1 MTTYR
6 LVTERAVAER
16 PALDPQQQAVVD
28 HPGGPLLVLAGP
40 GTGKTTTLVEAIAA
54 RIEAGADP
62 SSVLALTFSRKA
74 AEQLRDRVVARVGR
88 TVSTATCSTFH
99 SFAYGLIRRY
109 APPELYTTP
118 LRLLSAPEQ
127 DVVLQD
133 LLTHAP
139 ESVRWPVTL
148 REAVGT
154 RGFAREVLDVLARA
168 REKGLGP
175 DDLRRVG
182 RDEGVPE
189 FEAAGLFLD
198 QYLLNLDLQGATD
211 YADLI
216 QRAVLDAEEHRAEL
230 RAQIGHVFVDEYQD
244 TDPSQVRLLSALAGD
259 GRDLTVVGDPHQ
271 SIYGFRGAD
280 VRGILEFPTTFPRAD
295 GRPADVV
302 ALRTTRRFGPRL
314 LLASQRVAGRLSLP
328 GSIPTEAREA
338 FAHPESLVDDRPGD
352 GVEVVTYDTARSEAE
367 HLADR
372 LRKAHLEDGVRWSQ
386 MAVLVRSGRSVL
398 PTLRRSLAAAGVPV
412 EVAADDTPLGQEPA
426 VQPLLTALR
435 LVVHRGV
442 DDAASP
448 HHVDAPTVGGLLT
461 SPLVGLDATELR
473 ALARRARVREK
484 ALAAADDRTP
494 RPSDALVRA
503 AVLDAGL
510 LDGLEGEA
518 VARTASFARLLVRAR
533 EVLEADGTAEE
544 VLWTLWDGTSW
555 PRLLRS
561 RVEGG
566 GAAARLAHRDLDAI
580 GALFD
585 AAART
590 DEQRGARAVGE
601 FLATLRAQQIPG
613 DTLAE
618 AGVRGDAVRLLT
630 AHRAKGLEWDL
641 VVVAHVQEE
650 VWPDLRRRASLLAP
664 DRLGTDG
671 LVPPVSMRALL
682 TEERRLF
689 YVACTRARRRLLV
702 TAVAS
707 PDDDGEQPSR
717 FLPEL
722 FPPGDDRRVG
732 HESGRPRRPLSLA
745 GLVAELRRTVSDPAT
760 AEPLRRAAARRLAR
774 LAAERVGHRP
784 LVPAADPATW
794 WGTRSLTE
802 SERPLAAEGRP
813 VPVTASMLSSITD
826 CPAKWFL
833 EREAGGARATS
844 ASQGFGNVVH
854 AIADGVTRAGL
865 GDDTGVVL
873 APDSGD
879 PVEGLMGLVD
889 DVWRQLSFRTP
900 WSADRERAEVRA
912 ALGRFLHWHQLERG
926 RRAVASEAD
935 FRAEVVLPDGEQV
948 QLRGR
953 ADRLEVDSDGR
964 VVVIDLK
971 TGKYPPPDKEMVE
984 HPQLGLYQYAVDRG
998 GFADTLGSDAQ
1009 AGGAEL
1015 WQLRKGAKAVKVQS
1029 QEPQHPGESGHLPI
1043 EEQLMA
1049 AVQVVRKEAL
1059 EVRPGK
1065 VCEHCDFQLL
1075 CPAQQ
1080 SGTVLS

>member
-6 LVTERAVAER
+6 LVREQRPDVAPPR
-16 PALDPQQQAVVD
+16 LDAAQQAVVD

-40 GTGKTTTLVEAIAA
+40 GTGKTTTLVEAIAR
-54 RIEAGADP
+54 RIDDGADP
-62 SSVLALTFSRKA
+62 ASVLALTFSRKA
-74 AEQLRDRVVARVGR
+74 AEQLRDRVTARVGR
-88 TVSTATCSTFH
+88 TVATSMSSTFH
-99 SFAYGLIRRY
+99 SFAFGLIRRF
-109 APPELYTTP
+109 APAELYATP

-127 DVVLQD
+127 DVVLQE

-139 ESVRWPVTL
+139 ESVAWPETL

-175 DDLRRVG
+175 DELRRIG
-182 RDEGVPE
+182 REEHVPE

-198 QYLLNLDLQGATD
+198 QYLLNLDAQGATD

-230 RAQIGHVFVDEYQD
+230 RARFAHVFVDEYQD
-244 TDPSQVRLLSALAGD
+244 TDPSQVRLLRAVAGD

-271 SIYGFRGAD
+271 SIYAFRGAE
-280 VRGILEFPTTFPRAD
+280 VRNILEFPSDFPHAD

-314 LLASQRVAGRLSLP
+314 LLASQRVAGRLALP
-328 GSIPTEAREA
+328 GSIPASVQEA
-338 FAHPESLVDDRPGD
+338 FARPVAAAEHRPGD
-352 GVEVVTYDTARSEAE
+352 GVEVITYDTARAEAE

-372 LRKAHLEDGVRWSQ
+372 LRKAHLEDGVPWSE

-398 PTLRRSLAAAGVPV
+398 PGLRRSLAAAGVPV

-426 VQPLLTALR
+426 VQPLLTALG
-435 LVVHRGV
+435 LVLGRGEGSDPV
-442 DDAASP
+442 DGPTAA
-448 HHVDAPTVGGLLT
+448 GLLT

-473 ALARRARVREK
+473 ALARQVRAREK
-484 ALAAADDRTP
+484 ALAAADDRVP
-494 RPSDALVRA
+494 RSSDALVAA
-503 AVLDAGL
+503 AVLDPGL
-510 LDGLEGEA
+510 LDGLTGEA
-518 VARTASFARLLVRAR
+518 VARTAAFARLLVRAR
-533 EVLEADGTAEE
+533 AVLEGDGTAEE
-544 VLWTLWDGTSW
+544 VLWTLWDGTAW
-555 PRLLRS
+555 PRHLRA
-561 RVEGG
+561 RAEGG
-566 GAAARLAHRDLDAI
+566 GQGARLAHRDLDAV

-585 AAART
+585 AAARA
-590 DEQRGARAVGE
+590 DEQRGPRAIGE
-601 FLATLRAQQIPG
+601 FLATLRAQRIPG
-613 DTLAE
+613 DTLADR
-618 AGVRGDAVRLLT
+618 GVRGEAVRLLT
-630 AHRAKGLEWDL
+630 AHRSKGLEWDL

-650 VWPDLRRRASLLAP
+650 GWPDLRRRASLLAP
-664 DRLGTDG
+664 DRLGAQG
-671 LVPPVSMRALL
+671 LVPPVSTRAML

-689 YVACTRARRRLLV
+689 YVACTRARRRLVV

-717 FLPEL
+717 FLTELLPPETQQ
-722 FPPGDDRRVG
+722 PA
-732 HESGRPRRPLSLA
+732 HESGRPRRPLSFA

-774 LAAERVGHRP
+774 LADERVGARP
-784 LVPAADPATW
+784 VVPAADPASW
-794 WGTRSLTE
+794 WGTWGLTAGE
-802 SERPLAAEGRP
+802 QPLAAPDRP
-813 VPVTASMLSSITD
+813 VPISASMLSSITE

-854 AIADGVTRAGL
+854 AVADDVTRATIAEAEATTPGV
-865 GDDTGVVL
+865 DD
-873 APDSGD
+873 
-879 PVEGLMGLVD
+879 LMTLVD
-889 DVWRQLSFRTP
+889 GVWGQLTFRTP
-900 WSADRERAEVRA
+900 WSADRERGEIRD
-912 ALGRFLHWHQLERG
+912 ALTRFLAWHGTDRG
-926 RRAVASEAD
+926 RRVVASEAD
-935 FRAEVVLPDGEQV
+935 FRATVALPDGEQV
-948 QLRGR
+948 VLRGR
-953 ADRLEVDSDGR
+953 ADRLEVDLDGR

-971 TGKYPPPDKEMVE
+971 TGKYPPGEKELAE
-984 HPQLGLYQYAVDRG
+984 HPQLGLYQYAVDHD
-998 GFADTLGSDAQ
+998 GFVDTLGEGAR

-1015 WQLRKGAKAVKVQS
+1015 WQLRKGAKALKVQAQPP
-1029 QEPQHPGESGHLPI
+1029 QEAGDSGHLPI

-1049 AVQVVRKEAL
+1049 AVRVVRDEAL

-1080 SGTVLS
+1080 PGTVLS